1 MTVELKSEQ
10 YVDGLEFVKDRVEDI
25 FLKYDLTVEDSQN
38 IKAYKSKR
46 GIMVVWRDDTAILKA
61 ENREDAKELLKFV
74 PKDSRWTFL
83 TDHSIS
89 PLVKEFLERR
99 KDCRREDIYS
109 VNYVTKES
117 FKPLKDKQYEVI
129 SLSEDYAPQIAE
141 IWPFARGN
149 VDLVKSFIGKWPAYA
164 ILEEGVPSAWAS
176 VLLEADKNRLTG
188 MWYTVPSY
196 RGKGRMSHIISKMT
210 EDTLGEGDFLRADIR
225 VDNQPSLNVA
235 RSLGFLKKNTYSRL
249 EPI

>member
-1 MTVELKSEQ
+1 MPIELTPGQ
-10 YVDGLEFVKDRVEDI
+10 YNDGLEFVKDKIEDI

-46 GIMVVWRDDTAILKA
+46 GIMVVWRDDTAVLKA
-61 ENREDAKELLKFV
+61 ENEEDVKELLKFV

-83 TDHSIS
+83 VDHSIS
-89 PLVKEFLERR
+89 PVVGKFF
-99 KDCRREDIYS
+99 KSREDIYS
-109 VNYVTKES
+109 INYVTKGS
-117 FKPLKDKQYEVI
+117 FKPLKDKKYEVI
-129 SLSEDYAPQIAE
+129 PLSEDYAPQIAK

-149 VDLVKSFIGKWPAYA
+149 VDLVKSFISKWPAYT

-176 VLLEADKNRLTG
+176 VLLEVDKNRLTG
-188 MWYTVPSY
+188 MWYTVPDR
-196 RGKGRMSHIISKMT
+196 RGEGRMSHIISKMT
-210 EDTLGEGDFLRADIR
+210 EDTLGEGEFLRADIR
-225 VDNQPSLNVA
+225 VDNQPSLSVT